1 MQSKSRPQKNKTV
14 PRLGFLHYYTLFLV
28 VLTPPSKKFQSTDP
42 ILCSTKRHYAKNV
55 YPVSWLVLSAAE
67 PVKITYNGPIQ
78 RVFYR
83 VHPYRYSKMKKNTLL
98 CPSMSNTPCI
108 GITVGDFNGI
118 GPELILK
125 TLGNELIFKYC
136 TPIVYAN
143 TYIFKHY
150 AELLELPA
158 INFNVVRQAK
168 DVKHGMVNIRLC
180 SSERIEITPGIPS
193 VQAGKL
199 AYEALQLAVEDI
211 KSGIIENILTAPIDK
226 KTTTEAGLSF
236 NGHTRYFAQEFSSNV
251 QMILLNDQLRVAMVT
266 GHNAL
271 SEVADKITTDSVLEQ
286 IETLNDNLQADFG
299 IRKPKIAV
307 LGMNPH
313 GGDNGLM
320 GNEELDSIQPAIKI
334 AQKKGVLAIGPY
346 PPDGFFGTQNSQ
358 NFDGVLGMYHDQVLI
373 PFKQVAFADGINYTA
388 GLPMIRTSPDHGT
401 AYDIAGK
408 GIADASSF
416 INALYL
422 INKIHRNR
430 LSFYDQSISTL
441 NFREHRREKFS
452 IGVPDLR

>member
-1 MQSKSRPQKNKTV
+1 
-14 PRLGFLHYYTLFLV
+14 
-28 VLTPPSKKFQSTDP
+28 
-42 ILCSTKRHYAKNV
+42 
-55 YPVSWLVLSAAE
+55 
-67 PVKITYNGPIQ
+67 
-78 RVFYR
+78 
-83 VHPYRYSKMKKNTLL
+83 MKKNTLL
-98 CPSMSNTPCI
+98 CPSMSNKPCI

-125 TLGNELIFKYC
+125 TLSNELIFNYC

-158 INFNVVRQAK
+158 INFNIVRQAK
-168 DVKHGMVNIRLC
+168 DVKHGMVNLRSC
-180 SSERIEITPGIPS
+180 SSERLEITPGTPS

-199 AYEALQLAVEDI
+199 AYDALQLAVEDI

-226 KTTTEAGLSF
+226 KTTTEAGLAF
-236 NGHTRYFAQEFSSNV
+236 NGHTQYFAEEFGSSV

-271 SEVADKITTDSVLEQ
+271 SEVAAKITTESVLEQ
-286 IETLNDNLQADFG
+286 IETLSANLQADFG
-299 IRKPKIAV
+299 ISKPKIAV

-320 GNEELDSIQPAIKI
+320 GSEELESIKPAIKQ
-334 AQKKGVLAIGPY
+334 AQEKGILAIGPY
-346 PPDGFFGTQNSQ
+346 PPDGFFGSKNSQ

-430 LSFYDQSISTL
+430 LAFYDQSVSTL